1 MPGAVG
7 LVGYVSKGIYEEVQ
21 TAREPE
27 QNNDVSEAQM
37 MQGFKEWD
45 QASEEERR
53 KILLGIKRQLE
64 DLETMEG

>member
-1 MPGAVG
+1 M
-7 LVGYVSKGIYEEVQ
+7 VGYVSKGVYEEVQ

-27 QNNDVSEAQM
+27 QNNDASEAHM

-53 KILLGIKRQLE
+53 NILVGIKRQLE
-64 DLETMEG
+64 DLETLAG